1 MQHIP
6 CTIPA
11 SKPGGRPGWPRLN
24 AAPGRIMVRA
34 TLRTSN
40 LGHPRGSN
48 PADSTI
54 HTERRDEMPKR
65 DTGKR
70 RDETPKRDSTGK
82 RRDEMPKRD
91 FTGKRRDEMP
101 KRDTG
106 KRRDEMPKRDS
117 TGKRRDEMLKRD
129 FTGKRRDETP
139 KRDSTGKRRDEMP
152 KRDFTGKRRDEMPK
166 RDTGKRRDEMPKRDT
181 GKRTPLMT
189 FVAALEAQLDPRCVH
204 CVFYRADERTDRGGV
219 CRHRSPTANPEGREY
234 GGVYPHTAASG
245 ACGDWRGPRV

>member
-65 DTGKR
+65 D
-70 RDETPKRDSTGK
+70 
-82 RRDEMPKRD
+82 
-91 FTGKRRDEMP
+91 
-101 KRDTG
+101 
-106 KRRDEMPKRDS
+106 
-117 TGKRRDEMLKRD
+117 
-129 FTGKRRDETP
+129 TGKRRDETP